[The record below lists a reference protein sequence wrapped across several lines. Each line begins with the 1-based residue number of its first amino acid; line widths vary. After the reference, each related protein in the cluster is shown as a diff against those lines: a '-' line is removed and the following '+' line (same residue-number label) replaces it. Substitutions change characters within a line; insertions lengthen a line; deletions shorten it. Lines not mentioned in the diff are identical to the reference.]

1 MQRNMSGIWASYM
14 LTKTRHI
21 PRYIHSRRDRRGCNA
36 EIQIIFNKTAANNF
50 PICQLYFTE
59 NLTKASNKYFF
70 AELGTRQFFNVAII
84 DNIFKVYFTRKNTK
98 PVDAPRSPNGVSTLQ
113 CTVFRGNATVDNL
126 KQFVSLSLQS
136 WHVPSCT

>member
-14 LTKTRHI
+14 LTKTGHI

-59 NLTKASNKYFF
+59 NLTKASNKYFLS
-70 AELGTRQFFNVAII
+70 EFFNVAIS
-84 DNIFKVYFTRKNTK
+84 DNIFKAYFSRKNTK
-98 PVDAPRSPNGVSTLQ
+98 PVDAPRSSNGVSTLLYSILYLAVMQ
-113 CTVFRGNATVDNL
+113 
-126 KQFVSLSLQS
+126 QS
-136 WHVPSCT
+136 II